1 MKWKTLQHNGILFP
15 PDFESKGI
23 KIKINGQNIVLTLEQ
38 EEMIY
43 QWAKK
48 KDAPKPGTTEKYIE
62 DSIFQKNF
70 VSDFAKTYNG
80 KFKNLQYTDIDFSQ
94 AFKLVDKEKEVK
106 ELMTKE
112 EKKALA
118 AERKKI
124 REKMKVDYGMAI
136 MDGKEVEIANY
147 MAEPPGIFMG
157 RGEHPMRGRYKSC
170 TVAKDVTLNLGKEAK
185 VPEGNWGKIVHD
197 KNSMWIANWMDILTQ
212 KRKYVWLADTAGIKQ
227 DRDQAKYDKA
237 KKLAKEIENVKA
249 RIIKDMQRN
258 DPKTRKISTACYL
271 IYRTAMRVGDE
282 KDPDEADTVGA
293 TTLRKEHI
301 KLTENTI
308 EFDFLGKDSVRWQET
323 IPAEGQDK
331 QFHGNLKELTSNKK
345 NNQEIFDD
353 ITSRHVNTYYSTI
366 VKGLTA
372 KVFRTYLASNVV
384 SKYLRHNDNIK
395 SESPMKKLFH
405 AKLANLNAAIMCNHK
420 RTIPKNFDQTLQKKK
435 DVMSN
440 LEKAKP
446 WQKSEV
452 SLKKAQTKIT
462 KTDKENEKQKERIKK
477 MKNLIKKRKE
487 KHKERIE
494 KLQIQ
499 IDLAQKTRDYNLGT
513 SLRNYIDPRIFKT
526 WTDEVGAE
534 WEKLYTSALQKK
546 FLWVKTID
554 SKWSE
559 ISKQY

>member
-80 KFKNLQYTDIDFSQ
+80 KFKNLQYTDVDFSQ

-157 RGEHPMRGRYKSC
+157 RGEHPMRGRYKPR

-197 KNSMWIANWMDILTQ
+197 KNSM
-212 KRKYVWLADTAGIKQ
+212 
-227 DRDQAKYDKA
+227 
-237 KKLAKEIENVKA
+237 
-249 RIIKDMQRN
+249 
-258 DPKTRKISTACYL
+258 
-271 IYRTAMRVGDE
+271 
-282 KDPDEADTVGA
+282 
-293 TTLRKEHI
+293 
-301 KLTENTI
+301 
-308 EFDFLGKDSVRWQET
+308 
-323 IPAEGQDK
+323 
-331 QFHGNLKELTSNKK
+331 
-345 NNQEIFDD
+345 
-353 ITSRHVNTYYSTI
+353 
-366 VKGLTA
+366 
-372 KVFRTYLASNVV
+372 
-384 SKYLRHNDNIK
+384 
-395 SESPMKKLFH
+395 
-405 AKLANLNAAIMCNHK
+405 
-420 RTIPKNFDQTLQKKK
+420 
-435 DVMSN
+435 
-440 LEKAKP
+440 
-446 WQKSEV
+446 
-452 SLKKAQTKIT
+452 
-462 KTDKENEKQKERIKK
+462 
-477 MKNLIKKRKE
+477 
-487 KHKERIE
+487 
-494 KLQIQ
+494 
-499 IDLAQKTRDYNLGT
+499 
-513 SLRNYIDPRIFKT
+513 
-526 WTDEVGAE
+526 
-534 WEKLYTSALQKK
+534 
-546 FLWVKTID
+546 
-554 SKWSE
+554 
-559 ISKQY
+559 

>member
-48 KDAPKPGTTEKYIE
+48 KDAPKPGTVEKYIE

-94 AFKLVDKEKEVK
+94 AFKIIDKEKEVR

-118 AERKKI
+118 VERKKI
-124 REKMKVDYGMAI
+124 REKMKVDYGMAV
-136 MDGKEVEIANY
+136 MDGKEVEIGNY
-147 MAEPPGIFMG
+147 MAEPSGIFMG
-157 RGEHPMRGRYKSC
+157 RGEHPMRGRYKPRA
-170 TVAKDVTLNLGKEAK
+170 TAKDVTLNLGKEAK
-185 VPEGNWGKIVHD
+185 VPKGNWGKIVHD
-197 KNSMWIANWMDILTQ
+197 KDSMWIASWMDILTQ

-237 KKLAKEIENVKA
+237 KKLAKEIKNVKT
-249 RIIKDMQRN
+249 RIVKDMQRN

-323 IPAEGQDK
+323 IMIEEQDK
-331 QFHGNLKELTSNKK
+331 QFHSNLRELTLNKK
-345 NNQEIFDD
+345 NSQEIFDD
-353 ITSRHVNTYYSTI
+353 ITSRHVNAYYSTI

-372 KVFRTYLASNVV
+372 KVFRTYLASSVV
-384 SKYLRHNDNIK
+384 SKYLRNNDDIK
-395 SESPMKKLFH
+395 SESPMKKIFH
-405 AKLANLNAAIMCNHK
+405 AKLANLNAARMCNHK

-446 WQKSEV
+446 WEKSEA

-462 KTDKENEKQKERIKK
+462 KTDKEKEKQKDRIKK
-477 MKNLIKKRKE
+477 MKSMIKKRKE

-494 KLQIQ
+494 KLEIQ

-534 WEKLYTSALQKK
+534 WEKLYTSALYAGVAQPG
-546 FLWVKTID
+546 LECQ
-554 SKWSE
+554 SLQRR
-559 ISKQY
+559 QYS